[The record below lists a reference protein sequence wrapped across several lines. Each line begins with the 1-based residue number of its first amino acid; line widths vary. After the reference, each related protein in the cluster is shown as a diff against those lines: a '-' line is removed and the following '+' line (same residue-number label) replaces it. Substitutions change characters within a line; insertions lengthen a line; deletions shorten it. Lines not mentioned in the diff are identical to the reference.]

1 MDFNVPLDEEGNIL
15 DDTRIRSVLPTLNH
29 ALDEGAKVIVAS
41 HLGRPQGELLEA
53 YSMKPCALIIFF
65 LSGVMAIPPLFW
77 VKSTEVLYMIQSKAK
92 ETVE

>member
-1 MDFNVPLDEEGNIL
+1 
-15 DDTRIRSVLPTLNH
+15 
-29 ALDEGAKVIVAS
+29 
-41 HLGRPQGELLEA
+41 
-53 YSMKPCALIIFF
+53 MKPCALIIFF